1 MTLEILPKYNASVPK
16 CINSMQ
22 KLNLQPMFIPDQ
34 YDEDFHEELSTYD
47 DEYADLY
54 LSDELSDEARKSAIQ
69 RIFYSRK
76 AIPLIAGSAK
86 NNENV
91 SKLLDV
97 ITELIVSDNFEG
109 PIKRDD
115 RTAYAFK
122 VTTHPRYGDVT
133 MFRNFGLSSD
143 IKGIPSL
150 KNYSQ
155 SQQKD
160 VKSKFFKIHG
170 LDLVPADS
178 ITPNEV
184 FAVRNNQINAGDYV
198 GLTKLPSNVDS
209 ARYENDSTKLAPS
222 CSMTIETDGKTSVK
236 EVTKILDNFKRQDQS
251 LDYEIDKDTDQ
262 IILKG
267 IGSFHLEI
275 VVSRLANEHKVKEQE
290 F

>member
-1 MTLEILPKYNASVPK
+1 
-16 CINSMQ
+16 MQ
-22 KLNLQPMFIPDQ
+22 KLNLQPVFIPDNDK
-34 YDEDFHEELSTYD
+34 YDEEFHEELSNYD

-54 LSDELSDEARKSAIQ
+54 LSESELTENARKSAIQ

-76 AIPLIAGSAK
+76 AIPLVAGSAK

-97 ITELIVSDNFEG
+97 ITELIVSEDFEG

-115 RTAYAFK
+115 QTAYAFK

-133 MFRNFGLSSD
+133 MFRNFGLSSEF
-143 IKGIPSL
+143 KGIPSL

-155 SQQKD
+155 PHQKD
-160 VKSKFFKIHG
+160 VKSKFFQIHG
-170 LDLVPADS
+170 LDLVPASS

-184 FAVRNNQINAGDYV
+184 FAVKNDQINAGDYV
-198 GLTKLPSNVDS
+198 GLKKLPSNVDS
-209 ARYENDSTKLAPS
+209 TKYQNDSRKLSPS
-222 CSMTIETDGKTSVK
+222 CSMTIETDGKTSIK
-236 EVTKILDNFKRQDQS
+236 QVTKILDNFKRQDQS
-251 LDYEIDKDTDQ
+251 LDYEIDEDTDQ
-262 IILKG
+262 INLKG

-290 F
+290 L